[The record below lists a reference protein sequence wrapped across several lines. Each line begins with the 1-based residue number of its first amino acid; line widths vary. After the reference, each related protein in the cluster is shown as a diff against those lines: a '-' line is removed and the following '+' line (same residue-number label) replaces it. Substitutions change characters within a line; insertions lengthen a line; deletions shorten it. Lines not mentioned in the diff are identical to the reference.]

1 VTFLYRIL
9 AKSALSI
16 SHATHNP
23 SAPMYCHGR
32 LGGGGRLTVGSVGNS
47 IPMGIELD
55 YREKKMKTVYS
66 SIGCNNRRQKAYCG
80 KCIIVIE
87 FL

>member
-1 VTFLYRIL
+1 
-9 AKSALSI
+9 
-16 SHATHNP
+16 
-23 SAPMYCHGR
+23 MYCHGR

-80 KCIIVIE
+80 KCIIVRVFVACE
-87 FL
+87 FGLFLLILFYFPSQCLSGILN